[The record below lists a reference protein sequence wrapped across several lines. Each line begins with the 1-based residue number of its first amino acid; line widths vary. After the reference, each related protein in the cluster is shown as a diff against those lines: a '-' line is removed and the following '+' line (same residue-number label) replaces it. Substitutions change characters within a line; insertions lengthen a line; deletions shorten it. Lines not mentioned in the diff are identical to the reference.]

1 MPTEIPRERL
11 TERALIALS
20 IACAFGIFAFAGTVG
35 LVRSYVAA
43 VIAAL
48 GVAAFVAWIFWR
60 HPILPYEK
68 EAVSRTL
75 MVVTGVATIAALLQL
90 ARLCV
95 FIVNPAAVG
104 YAMGP
109 LRGPGLTFTHSCVS
123 AYFVAAQSVPTVPDV
138 YAQELYS
145 LPSERPDAIR
155 TAKRIGSFNIDV
167 YEYPLPFLLLPR
179 ALEIL
184 APDFLHFRM
193 LWFALN
199 GAVVLAGL
207 LAVVRVIG
215 PVAGTRALLLSPL
228 IFASD
233 LMLSTLQIG
242 NLQAMVIALA
252 MLAMVFLARH
262 RYLIGGALLAYAI
275 LSKLFPGVL
284 LVYLLVRRQ
293 WRALGWTVGL
303 CAGLVVASLLDTG
316 SAPYH
321 AFFSHVPR
329 LLGGEAF
336 PAFRNPVSIARNYS
350 VPGMVF
356 KLHLFGRPGTSFEAM
371 RIVGWVYTLIALAA
385 TVILARQ
392 MRNRDEQPI
401 VWLAI
406 LILGSL
412 RSPFLPGY
420 GVLAPLWLLI
430 LLAATAAP
438 TAKRTLLAI
447 GVGEHHA
454 FLGEAIDVGCPV
466 AHNTVTV
473 TTKVVYTDVI
483 APDDQDVRLL
493 LRLFHFFGHLIG
505 TSFRGWNSIPKT
517 GLSDA
522 CTMFRVR
529 HPPIR
534 SHRRAVSKLKLNP
547 VLVTDTDHPIHS
559 K

>member
-1 MPTEIPRERL
+1 MPAEIPRERL
-11 TERALIALS
+11 TERMLIAFSL
-20 IACAFGIFAFAGTVG
+20 AFAFGIFAFAGTMG

-43 VIAAL
+43 VIVAL
-48 GVAAFVAWIFWR
+48 SVAAFIAWIFWR
-60 HPILPYEK
+60 HPILPYEE
-68 EAVSRTL
+68 EAVSRAL
-75 MVVTGVATIAALLQL
+75 KVVSGVATLAALLQL

-95 FIVNPAAVG
+95 FTVNAAAVG
-104 YAMGP
+104 YAIGP
-109 LRGPGLTFTHSCVS
+109 LRGATLPITHSCES

-138 YAQELYS
+138 YSEELYS
-145 LPSERPDAIR
+145 LASERPDAIR
-155 TAKRIGSFNIDV
+155 KPKRIGSFNVDV
-167 YEYPLPFLLLPR
+167 YEYPIPFLLLPR

-193 LWFALN
+193 IWFALN
-199 GAVVLAGL
+199 GAVVLGGL

-233 LMLSTLQIG
+233 QMLSTLQIG

-293 WRALGWTVGL
+293 WRALTWTVGL

-316 SAPYH
+316 LTPYH
-321 AFFSHVPR
+321 AFVSHVPR

-336 PAFRNPVSIARNYS
+336 PAFRNPLGIAKNYS

-356 KLHLFGRPGTSFEAM
+356 KLHLFGLPGTSFVAM
-371 RIVGWVYTLIALAA
+371 KIVGWVYTLIALAA
-385 TVILARQ
+385 TVVLARQ
-392 MRNRDEQPI
+392 TRNRDEQPI

-412 RSPFLPGY
+412 RSPFLPMY
-420 GVLAPLWLLI
+420 AVLPALWLLT

-438 TAKRTLLAI
+438 TAKRLCVVLLAWLMLNAAI
-447 GVGEHHA
+447 PQLNPDPRLISIAILVPQAIMVVLVVLA
-454 FLGEAIDVGCPV
+454 FGHQPESSDAETLGEKHRVLAD
-466 AHNTVTV
+466 
-473 TTKVVYTDVI
+473 
-483 APDDQDVRLL
+483 
-493 LRLFHFFGHLIG
+493 
-505 TSFRGWNSIPKT
+505 KT
-517 GLSDA
+517 ASEPA
-522 CTMFRVR
+522 
-529 HPPIR
+529 
-534 SHRRAVSKLKLNP
+534 
-547 VLVTDTDHPIHS
+547 
-559 K
+559 